1 LHRPAAEVAAV
12 PGSWRPSAVHRFLV
26 FPTGGRQLPPDL
38 RGAHLVGNDNVPL
51 RAEIAW
57 ERDTIRATPRMQ
69 DPVGLSLLWPVPDF
83 GTIQLQ
89 TTRLPARE
97 APYNLHVELAR
108 HQLMRVTVKR
118 EEWGLF
124 DYSGMDEIAGRI
136 DRCRDAFIQ
145 ALQAADEPE
154 VAARHA
160 DDALAQGLWAAE
172 EMARFHAGVFLTR
185 RHQTGGFA
193 RAFLGVGVPDG
204 CKAPPGAN
212 LLNNAFDF
220 AYVPLVW
227 RSLQPTEQPPQFDT
241 LDACVKA
248 CNAAKLAL
256 RGGPLLTFGVRS
268 VPDWMYIWENDFE
281 SIYDA
286 AREYVERVVQRYA
299 KQFGTWVVASGLQ
312 ADNVFGFSFEQ
323 IMELTR
329 MAATVTKQIA
339 PRSQVL
345 IDLNQPWG
353 EYYARNQQTVPPLL
367 YADMA
372 VQSGITF
379 DGFGLQFLFG
389 LDSDGFHV
397 RDPFQV
403 STLIDKLANLGKPLH
418 ITALGAPSA
427 AADTDGSPGGQWHA
441 PWSEQVQADWLE
453 TLCEVALSKP
463 YVETVC
469 IAPLTDSPENII
481 TTGGLLRADASPKP
495 ALKRIVEMR
504 KRLIAGPEK

>member
-1 LHRPAAEVAAV
+1 VQ
-12 PGSWRPSAVHRFLV
+12 RFLC
-26 FPTGGRQLPPDL
+26 FPTEQHNLPPDL

-57 ERDTIRATPRMQ
+57 EQGAIRCTPRMQ
-69 DPVGLSLLWPVPDF
+69 DPVGLSLLWPVPGF

-97 APYNLHVELAR
+97 APYNLHLELAR
-108 HQLMRVTVKR
+108 HQLMRLTVKR

-124 DYSGMDEIAGRI
+124 DYSGMDDIAARI
-136 DRCRDAFIQ
+136 DKARDAFIT
-145 ALQAADEPE
+145 ALQSADEPA

-160 DDALAQGLWAAE
+160 DEALAEGLWAGE
-172 EMARFHAGVFLTR
+172 EMAAFHANVFLHR
-185 RHQTGGFA
+185 RHQAGGFA
-193 RAFLGVGVPDG
+193 KPFLGITLPDSG
-204 CKAPPGAN
+204 KTTLPSPQLGG
-212 LLNNAFDF
+212 AFDI
-220 AYVPLVW
+220 AYIPIVW
-227 RSLQPTEQPPQFDT
+227 RSLQPTEAGPNFDA
-241 LDACVKA
+241 LDATVKA
-248 CNAAKLAL
+248 CTAAKLTL

-299 KQFGTWVVASGLQ
+299 RQFSSWVVASGLQ

-323 IMELTR
+323 VMELTR
-329 MAATVTKQIA
+329 MAAQVTRQIA
-339 PRSQVL
+339 PRSQVY

-372 VQSGITF
+372 VQSGINF

-389 LDSDGFHV
+389 LDSDGFHL

-403 STLIDKLANLGKPLH
+403 SALIDKLANLGKPLH

-427 AADTDGSPGGQWHA
+427 APLEASETCPGGQWHT
-441 PWSEQVQADWLE
+441 PWSEATQAQWLT
-453 TLCEVALSKP
+453 TLCELALSKP

-469 IAPLTDSPENII
+469 VQPLVDSPDNII
-481 TTGGLLRADASPKP
+481 VSGGVLRADLSPKP
-495 ALKRIVEMR
+495 ALQ
-504 KRLIAGPEK
+504 RLAELHKSLTAPAEQ